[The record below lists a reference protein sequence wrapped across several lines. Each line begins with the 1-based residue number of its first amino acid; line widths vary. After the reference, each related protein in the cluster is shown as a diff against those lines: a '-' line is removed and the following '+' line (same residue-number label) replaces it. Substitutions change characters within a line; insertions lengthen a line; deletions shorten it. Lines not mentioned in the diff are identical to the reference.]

1 MDIMI
6 IQNFDDLATTDKK
19 KDCLE
24 ILEAGFQAA
33 NPENIIKK
41 FVTPNEIKIDGKS
54 FNLEKYS
61 NIYSVAFGKAGD
73 SMTRALNAIVPI
85 KSGIIVIP
93 KGSKSIIK
101 GKKFQI
107 FNSRHPK
114 PDTTSVKAAKE
125 VMKFVQNKRSD
136 ELIIFLVSGGGSSL
150 LAMPDDITLDDKVH
164 VTNTLLKS
172 GATIQ
177 EFNCIR
183 KHLSKIKGGK
193 LVENMKCHG
202 IGLVMSDVEGDD
214 LSSIASG
221 TTYMDDTT
229 YADALEIIKKYK
241 IRWKMP
247 NEVLTLLENRM
258 NEKGLET
265 PKKAKIENY
274 VIANNDD
281 CLNEMKVKAEK
292 MGYTVGVM
300 HIFGDI
306 KEAVTKILEKIS
318 EDDKTCIIFGGEPT
332 VKVLGKGMGG
342 RNQELVLRLL
352 KNTQKLKKMVIS
364 SAGTDGVD
372 GNSVFAGAITENL
385 KVDLNIMKEFLKN
398 SDSGRFF
405 QKQKGNI
412 KTNPTHTNLMD
423 IGLILR

>member
-1 MDIMI
+1 MI
-6 IQNFDDLATTDKK
+6 IQNFEDLATTDKK

-24 ILEAGFQAA
+24 ILESGLQAA
-33 NPENIIKK
+33 NPENIIQK
-41 FVTPNEIKIDGKS
+41 FVRPNEIKINGKT

-61 NIYSVAFGKAGD
+61 GIYSVAFGKAGD
-73 SMTRALNAIVPI
+73 SMTRALNAIIPI

-114 PDTTSVKAAKE
+114 PDQTSVKAAKE

-150 LAMPDDITLDDKVH
+150 LAMPDGITLDDKVH
-164 VTNTLLKS
+164 VTNVLLKS

-193 LVENMKCHG
+193 LVENMKCAG
-202 IGLVMSDVEGDD
+202 ISLVMSDVEGDD

-229 YADALEIIKKYK
+229 YSDALDIIDKYK
-241 IRWKMP
+241 IRWKLP
-247 NEVLTLLENRM
+247 QEVLDLLEEGK
-258 NEKGLET
+258 NENLET
-265 PKKAKIENY
+265 PKKAKIENF
-274 VIANNDD
+274 VVANNDD
-281 CLNEMKVKAEK
+281 CIQAMKVKAEK
-292 MGYTVGVM
+292 MGYTVCTM
-300 HIFGDI
+300 QLFGDI

-318 EDDKTCIIFGGEPT
+318 EDKKTCIIFGGETT

-352 KNTQKLKKMVIS
+352 KNTQKLKKIVIAS
-364 SAGTDGVD
+364 IGTDGID
-372 GNSVFAGAITENL
+372 GNSVFAGAITENV
-385 KVDLNIMKEFLKN
+385 KIDLDIMKEFLKN

-412 KTNPTHTNLMD
+412 ITNATHTNLMD
-423 IGLILR
+423 IGVILK